1 MISIVCPSRGRPK
14 LAKKMIDSFLNNPG
28 CEVEILLYLNEDDS
42 KLKEYK
48 ILIDSKHY
56 SIGPDRS
63 PGYSWNLLAQQAKYD
78 IIFLMGDDAYNTTDN
93 WGEIVLKTFDLYKD
107 KIVMVVPDIKRIS
120 KKEFCPHFLL
130 HKNWIK
136 TLGYFIPPHFNQH
149 YVDSWTREVAK
160 ALNRYVLLKNF
171 IVPIEMEV
179 GDNTDK
185 RYKKTWL
192 IERDG
197 WLNGVTSRWK
207 ENDIQTLKKFIE
219 GYKE

>member
-93 WGEIVLKTFDLYKD
+93 WGEIVLKTFNLYKD

-136 TLGYFIPPHFNQH
+136 TLGYFIPPHFHQH

-197 WLNGVTSRWK
+197 WLNSVTSRWK

>member
-1 MISIVCPSRGRPK
+1 MISIVCPSRGRPE
-14 LAKKMIDSFLNNPG
+14 LAKKMIDSFLKNPG
-28 CEVEILLYLNEDDS
+28 CEVEILLYLNEDDP

-48 ILIDSKHY
+48 ILIDSKYY

-78 IIFLMGDDAYNTTDN
+78 IIFLMGDDAYNITDN

-136 TLGYFIPPHFNQH
+136 TLGYFIPPHFHQH
-149 YVDSWTREVAK
+149 YVDSWTREVEK

-171 IVPIEMEV
+171 VVPIEMEV

-207 ENDIQTLKKFIE
+207 ENDIQTLKKLIE

>member
-1 MISIVCPSRGRPK
+1 MISVVCPSRGRPQ
-14 LAKKMIDSFLNNPG
+14 LAKRMIDSLLKNPG
-28 CEVEILLYLNEDDS
+28 CEVEILLYLNEDDT
-42 KLKEYK
+42 KLQEYK
-48 ILIDSKHY
+48 NLIDNKY
-56 SIGPDRS
+56 YLIGPDRS

-136 TLGYFIPPHFNQH
+136 TLGYFIPPHFHQH

-160 ALNRYVLLKNF
+160 ALNRYILLKNF
-171 IVPIEMEV
+171 VVPIEMEV

-219 GYKE
+219 GYRE

>member
-1 MISIVCPSRGRPK
+1 VISIVCPSRGRPK

-136 TLGYFIPPHFNQH
+136 TLGYFIPPHFHQH

>member
-1 MISIVCPSRGRPK
+1 VISIVCPSRGRPK

-63 PGYSWNLLAQQAKYD
+63 PGYSWNLLAQQAKYN

-136 TLGYFIPPHFNQH
+136 TLGYFIPPHFHQH

>member
-1 MISIVCPSRGRPK
+1 VISIVCPSRGRPK
-14 LAKKMIDSFLNNPG
+14 LAKKMIDSFLKNPG

-136 TLGYFIPPHFNQH
+136 TLEYFIPPHFHQH

>member
-136 TLGYFIPPHFNQH
+136 TLGYFIPPHFHQH

>member
-63 PGYSWNLLAQQAKYD
+63 PGYSWNLLAQQAKYN

-136 TLGYFIPPHFNQH
+136 TLGYFIPPHFHQH

>member
-1 MISIVCPSRGRPK
+1 MISVVCPSRGRPQ
-14 LAKKMIDSFLNNPG
+14 LAKRMIDSLLKNPG
-28 CEVEILLYLNEDDS
+28 CEVEILLYLNEDDT
-42 KLKEYK
+42 KLQEYK
-48 ILIDSKHY
+48 NLIDKKY
-56 SIGPDRS
+56 YLIGPDRS
-63 PGYSWNLLAQQAKYD
+63 PVYSWNLLAQQAKYD

-136 TLGYFIPPHFNQH
+136 TLGYFIPPHFHQH
-149 YVDSWTREVAK
+149 YVDSWTHDVAK
-160 ALNRYVLLKNF
+160 SLNRYVLLKNF

-179 GDNTDK
+179 GDDTDK
-185 RYKKTWL
+185 KYKKTWL

-219 GYKE
+219 GYRE

>member
-1 MISIVCPSRGRPK
+1 VISIVCPSRGRPK

-93 WGEIVLKTFDLYKD
+93 WGEIVLKTFNLYKD

-136 TLGYFIPPHFNQH
+136 TLGYFIPPHFHQH

-197 WLNGVTSRWK
+197 WLNSVTSRWK

>member
-1 MISIVCPSRGRPK
+1 MISVVCPSRGRPQ
-14 LAKKMIDSFLNNPG
+14 LAKRMIDSLLKNPG

-42 KLKEYK
+42 KLQEYK
-48 ILIDSKHY
+48 NLIDNKFISV
-56 SIGPDRS
+56 GPDRS
-63 PGYSWNLLAQQAKYD
+63 PGYSWNLLAEKSKYD

-93 WGEIVLKTFDLYKD
+93 WGEIVLRTFDLYKD

-130 HKNWIK
+130 HKNWIT
-136 TLGYFIPPHFNQH
+136 TLGYFIPPHFHQH

-171 IVPIEMEV
+171 VVPIEMEV